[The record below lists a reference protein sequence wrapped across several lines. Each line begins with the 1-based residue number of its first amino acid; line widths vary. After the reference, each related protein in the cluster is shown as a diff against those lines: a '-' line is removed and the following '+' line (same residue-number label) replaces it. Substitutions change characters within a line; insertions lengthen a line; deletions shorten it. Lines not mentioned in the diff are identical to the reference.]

1 MLSGLSCPCLLIA
14 TANLAVVEL
23 RLLQAGVR
31 MAHVLNLIAD
41 GWKPGQVEPDMP
53 PHDGDGGEVVETT
66 RTYGAAVLVVL
77 FVVIMLL
84 GIALVTVLCLV
95 KRKGLNLGSLW
106 DKNEAGASE
115 PYASS
120 DSLRTSLL

>member
-1 MLSGLSCPCLLIA
+1 MCVLVTCSVVERQS
-14 TANLAVVEL
+14 ANLAVVEL

-41 GWKPGQVEPDMP
+41 GWKPGQPEPDQP
-53 PHDGDGGEVVETT
+53 TNEDGGDGDAKPP
-66 RTYGAAVLVVL
+66 RTYSAAVLVML

-84 GIALVTVLCLV
+84 AIALVTVLCMV
-95 KRKGLNLGSLW
+95 KRKGLSLRSLFSK
-106 DKNEAGASE
+106 DQASSNS
-115 PYASS
+115 YGSS